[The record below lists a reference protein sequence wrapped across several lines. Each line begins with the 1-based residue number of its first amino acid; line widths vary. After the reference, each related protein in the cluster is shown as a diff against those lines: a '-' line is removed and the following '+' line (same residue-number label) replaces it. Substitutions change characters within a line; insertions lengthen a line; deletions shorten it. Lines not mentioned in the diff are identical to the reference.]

1 MLWLRTGWQTQH
13 CSLFSLHVPETPC
26 SYPQAQSHLTVQ
38 GSPRLLAESS
48 AGQHGRTWQIA
59 PQRTTQRLHQH
70 LKLMITSGT
79 PTTIVWFIFLL
90 GSKILSAYLR
100 GFISTV
106 GSGKQGPCRIW
117 PLQKQVPTLNPQ
129 AVQATPKQCLWHRTH
144 RHPHCTPQLEQ
155 EKGIRKSCTEV

>member
-1 MLWLRTGWQTQH
+1 MGWQTQH
-13 CSLFSLHVPETPC
+13 WSLFALHVPEIPC
-26 SYPQAQSHLTVQ
+26 SYPQTQSHLTVQ

-59 PQRTTQRLHQH
+59 SQRTTQRLHQH

-79 PTTIVWFIFLL
+79 PTTIVWFILLL
-90 GSKILSAYLR
+90 GSKIQSAYLR

-106 GSGKQGPCRIW
+106 GSGKQGPCRIG

-129 AVQATPKQCLWHRTH
+129 TVQATPKQCPWHCTQCP
-144 RHPHCTPQLEQ
+144 PHCTLE
-155 EKGIRKSCTEV
+155 EGKGIRKSCTKV